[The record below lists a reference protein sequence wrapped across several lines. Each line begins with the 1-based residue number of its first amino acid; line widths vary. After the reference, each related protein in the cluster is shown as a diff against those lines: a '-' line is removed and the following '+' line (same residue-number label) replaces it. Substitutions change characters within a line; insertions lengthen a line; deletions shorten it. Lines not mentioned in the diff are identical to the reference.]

1 MSAKISGIMFEKQ
14 DIFIIISISYKCLLK
29 YKKSNFKEDNFGR
42 YHLNQVIKINMTS
55 SKAYRPWEEN
65 NSIS

>member
-14 DIFIIISISYKCLLK
+14 DIFIIISISYRCLLK
-29 YKKSNFKEDNFGR
+29 YKKSKEENFGR
-42 YHLNQVIKINMTS
+42 YHLKQVIKINITS